1 MQEEI
6 ITAVIDYSLLIQ
18 TNGQLGLFPPDFHI
32 ILKQLENKGY
42 YRLLIVLGSNVQY
55 PIFSLFCQIVFFSFC
70 RGGLRAPKKPKAS
83 RSYNSWE
90 LTILPGLMDSCDFE
104 PVPNQL
110 RSGERAREW
119 QIHPFPA
126 VVLPTQVFAIYS
138 TLEDSK

>member
-1 MQEEI
+1 MHEEK
-6 ITAVIDYSLLIQ
+6 ITIDIDFSTHGTTSQ
-18 TNGQLGLFPPDFHI
+18 TNGLQGVLLLASTLSQHLFAT
-32 ILKQLENKGY
+32 
-42 YRLLIVLGSNVQY
+42 S
-55 PIFSLFCQIVFFSFC
+55 IFSLFFQIVFFSFC

-90 LTILPGLMDSCDFE
+90 STILPGLIDSCDFE
-104 PVPNQL
+104 PAPNQL

-126 VVLPTQVFAIYS
+126 VVLPTQVFVIYS